1 MLKNE
6 IYFSLTLLLCYFKS
20 EDKCFSGSLLH
31 YASLPHLFLHRVGIV
46 HPPSL
51 LGRAPSRGSHGLY
64 HRTADRVSLCLSLPS
79 CSGFPSMV
87 FPCCMAPPS
96 PIPSAP
102 PSHLQAPAPGALPVL
117 CSPNL
122 SLTACKQAS
131 TVASWKPPEV
141 NFTVMLWKPF
151 TGDPRPAGMHLSLSR
166 SYEDH
171 EMYKIKLRLTY

>member
-1 MLKNE
+1 MFLWFPSSLCLPTPSLSAQGGYCAPSFSPWQGSFQGMPRTVPPHRRQSE
-6 IYFSLTLLLCYFKS
+6 SVSLTPILLWLPLH
-20 EDKCFSGSLLH
+20 GISLLH
-31 YASLPHLFLHRVGIV
+31 G
-46 HPPSL
+46 PSL
-51 LGRAPSRGSHGLY
+51 SNTFCPSQSSAG
-64 HRTADRVSLCLSLPS
+64 T
-79 CSGFPSMV
+79 CSRST
-87 FPCCMAPPS
+87 
-96 PIPSAP
+96 
-102 PSHLQAPAPGALPVL
+102 PVL